1 MAGKLAAR
9 PATIPDCDA
18 MARIYNQGIDSRIA
32 TFETR
37 HRVSQDI
44 EAWLGTRY
52 PVLVVT
58 SGDEVVGFAA
68 TSIYRPRECYAGIA
82 EYSVYVANE
91 AQGRGV
97 GRLAMEALIEAAQA
111 AGFWKLVSRIF
122 PENIASLMLARRVGF
137 REVGTYVNHAQLD
150 GEWKDVVIV
159 ERLLVPTTDA

>member
-37 HRVSQDI
+37 HRVPQDI

-122 PENIASLMLARRVGF
+122 PENIASLTLARRVGF

-159 ERLLVPTTDA
+159 ERLLVSITDA